1 MNIHL
6 PAMLMFTRGTR
17 FWHTAIWLDSN
28 RSSIR
33 MYGLQRCFL
42 SQDPTRPGVRVWFLS
57 PGIGWIWGWQYV
69 VYCIYIYRYNIHI
82 CVYIIHIITY
92 IYTVYTYDMSI
103 CIYIYIHDIVFM
115 NFGLTL
121 DGWHPLI
128 VNDVTNGLYNHGTRR
143 TWHPGIIPFLSPSSQ
158 QEKLEETHR
167 KPTESWSWL
176 KSISMGCSP
185 LASLINIKKSREL

>member
-33 MYGLQRCFL
+33 MYGLQRCFCL
-42 SQDPTRPGVRVWFLS
+42 RIRHAQESGSDFWAQGLDEFGVDNM
-57 PGIGWIWGWQYV
+57 
-69 VYCIYIYRYNIHI
+69 CILYIYRYNIHI